1 MQKNQVQSSLGFSPF
16 GMPMPQRTFST
27 GYRFGFNGKEMDNE
41 VKGQGTSY
49 DYGFRI
55 YDPRL
60 GRFLSVDPL
69 AKSFPFYSPYHF
81 AGNSPIL
88 HIDLDGLEEV
98 NSMTFIYD
106 KTFNNRQLKKTEWL
120 DIDRPSANGTF
131 AEAAAYNTA
140 NKNSHLYQPINQIHN
155 YYQWADE
162 KLQNGK
168 SGIRWFAAAED
179 VTAPF
184 FGIGASQHWPGQI
197 GGGFSKD
204 AASFLA
210 AGNSFLFGKNM
221 GMMNDILEKGNF
233 NGLTGKDADYA
244 MVDLEQSTLTGFMK
258 TYESKMGS
266 KKFDSMI
273 DNLNSALNDPL
284 VELDYIKKAKETIGG
299 DIDFRNQSHREVLG
313 KSLVDE
319 KHAE

>member
-1 MQKNQVQSSLGFSPF
+1 
-16 GMPMPQRTFST
+16 MPGRNFNS
-27 GYRFGFNGKEMDNE
+27 GDYRYGFNGKEKDDE
-41 VKGQGTSY
+41 VKGAGNQY

-69 AKSFPFYSPYHF
+69 TKSFPFYSPYHF

-98 NSMTFIYD
+98 NSMVFMYD
-106 KTFNNRQLKKTEWL
+106 KMFNNRQLKKTEWL
-120 DIDRPSANGTF
+120 DIDRPTGNGTF

-140 NKNSHLYQPINQIHN
+140 NKNSHLYKPINQIHN

-184 FGIGASQHWPGQI
+184 LGIGASQHSLGQTF
-197 GGGFSKD
+197 GGFSKD

-258 TYESKMGS
+258 TYESNVGS
-266 KKFDSMI
+266 KKFNKIM
-273 DNLNSALNDPL
+273 DNLNESLNG
-284 VELDYIKKAKETIGG
+284 ELSSQMGYIENAKKAIGG
-299 DIDFRNQSHREVLG
+299 DIDFRNQSHREALG
-313 KSLVDE
+313 KALVDSKRE
-319 KHAE
+319 E

>member
-1 MQKNQVQSSLGFSPF
+1 
-16 GMPMPQRTFST
+16 
-27 GYRFGFNGKEMDNE
+27 
-41 VKGQGTSY
+41 
-49 DYGFRI
+49 
-55 YDPRL
+55 
-60 GRFLSVDPL
+60 
-69 AKSFPFYSPYHF
+69 
-81 AGNSPIL
+81 
-88 HIDLDGLEEV
+88 
-98 NSMTFIYD
+98 MTFIYD

-120 DIDRPSANGTF
+120 DIDRPAANGTF
-131 AEAAAYNTA
+131 AEATAYNTA

-184 FGIGASQHWPGQI
+184 FGIRASQHWLGQKD
-197 GGGFSKD
+197 GGFSKD

-210 AGNSFLFGKNM
+210 AGNSFLFGKEH
-221 GMMNDILEKGNF
+221 GNDERYSGKRQF

-266 KKFDSMI
+266 KKFNSMI

-284 VELDYIKKAKETIGG
+284 VELDYIKKAKETIVG